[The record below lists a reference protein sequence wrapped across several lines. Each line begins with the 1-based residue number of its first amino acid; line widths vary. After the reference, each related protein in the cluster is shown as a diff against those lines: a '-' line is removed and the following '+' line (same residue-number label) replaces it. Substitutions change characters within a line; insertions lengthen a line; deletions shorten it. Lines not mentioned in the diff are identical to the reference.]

1 MNRKMKG
8 EEILKGKKIKVKIGD
23 FFGAEELL
31 FDWRSI
37 YIY

>member
-8 EEILKGKKIKVKIGD
+8 EEIKKGKKIKVKTGY
-23 FFGAEELL
+23 FFRAEEPL